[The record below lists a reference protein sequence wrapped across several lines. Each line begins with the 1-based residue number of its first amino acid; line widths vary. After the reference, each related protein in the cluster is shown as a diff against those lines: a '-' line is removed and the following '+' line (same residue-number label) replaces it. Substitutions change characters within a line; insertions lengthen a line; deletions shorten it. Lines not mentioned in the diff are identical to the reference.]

1 MNWKKAGIAAG
12 VSAGVFLGMKYVFP
26 VILPFFL
33 GWILAEAVHVPAKR
47 ICEKQTSK
55 KLHLSETALGMIFI
69 ILSVLLAVLSV
80 LFTLQYLTGK
90 LGECV
95 QYYPELKEEAQDIL
109 WKLCLGIE
117 RLTGISADKSCFYIS
132 RQAELFLRCIFSGK
146 NSMNTAMVSV
156 KGCVCFVGILAICI
170 VFAILF
176 LQERERVYA
185 SLEKWKIFGNLIH
198 IIREMAAG
206 IKAYLKAQFKI
217 IFVVCL
223 LCVGGLWV
231 LKVRHYVGFG
241 VAIGIFDAFP
251 VLGTGTFLIPG
262 ALLMFLQ
269 GKIKMSIG
277 LLVLYLLTAAVRQFL
292 EPRLIGNHMGVS
304 PLLVL
309 VAVYL
314 GVVLYG
320 GFGFVLGP
328 VSAFL
333 IYVILKEYAAFK
345 EN

>member
-69 ILSVLLAVLSV
+69 IMGVLLVVLSM

-90 LGECV
+90 LWECV

-117 RLTGISADKSCFYIS
+117 HLTGISADKSCFYIS

-146 NSMNTAMVSV
+146 NSMNTAVVSV

-223 LCVGGLWV
+223 LCVGGLWA
-231 LKVRHYVGFG
+231 LRS
-241 VAIGIFDAFP
+241 
-251 VLGTGTFLIPG
+251 GTT
-262 ALLMFLQ
+262 
-269 GKIKMSIG
+269 
-277 LLVLYLLTAAVRQFL
+277 
-292 EPRLIGNHMGVS
+292 
-304 PLLVL
+304 
-309 VAVYL
+309 
-314 GVVLYG
+314 
-320 GFGFVLGP
+320 
-328 VSAFL
+328 
-333 IYVILKEYAAFK
+333 
-345 EN
+345 

>member
-69 ILSVLLAVLSV
+69 ILGVLLAVLSV

-132 RQAELFLRCIFSGK
+132 RQAELFLRYIFSGK

-333 IYVILKEYAAFK
+333 IYVILKECAAFK

>member
-69 ILSVLLAVLSV
+69 ILGVLLAVLSV

-95 QYYPELKEEAQDIL
+95 QYYPELREEAQDIL

-269 GKIKMSIG
+269 EKIKMSIG

-292 EPRLIGNHMGVS
+292 EPRLIGNHVGVS

-309 VAVYL
+309 VSVYL

-333 IYVILKEYAAFK
+333 IYAILKECAAFK

>member
-69 ILSVLLAVLSV
+69 ILGVLLAVLSV

-198 IIREMAAG
+198 IIREMVAG

-309 VAVYL
+309 VSVYL

-333 IYVILKEYAAFK
+333 IYVILKECAAFK

>member
-1 MNWKKAGIAAG
+1 
-12 VSAGVFLGMKYVFP
+12 
-26 VILPFFL
+26 
-33 GWILAEAVHVPAKR
+33 
-47 ICEKQTSK
+47 
-55 KLHLSETALGMIFI
+55 
-69 ILSVLLAVLSV
+69 
-80 LFTLQYLTGK
+80 
-90 LGECV
+90 
-95 QYYPELKEEAQDIL
+95 
-109 WKLCLGIE
+109 
-117 RLTGISADKSCFYIS
+117 
-132 RQAELFLRCIFSGK
+132 
-146 NSMNTAMVSV
+146 MNTAVFSV
-156 KGCVCFVGILAICI
+156 KGCFFFVGILVICI

-223 LCVGGLWV
+223 LCVGGLWA

-241 VAIGIFDAFP
+241 VAIGMFVAF
-251 VLGTGTFLIPG
+251 
-262 ALLMFLQ
+262 
-269 GKIKMSIG
+269 
-277 LLVLYLLTAAVRQFL
+277 LVTAAVRQFL
-292 EPRLIGNHMGVS
+292 EPRLIGNHVGVS

-309 VAVYL
+309 VSVYL

-333 IYVILKEYAAFK
+333 IYVILMEFAAFK

>member
-69 ILSVLLAVLSV
+69 ILGVLLAVLSV

-333 IYVILKEYAAFK
+333 IYVILKECAAFK

>member
-69 ILSVLLAVLSV
+69 ILGVLLAVLSV

-231 LKVRHYVGFG
+231 LKVRHYVGVG

-333 IYVILKEYAAFK
+333 IYVILKECAAFK

>member
-69 ILSVLLAVLSV
+69 ILGVLLAVLSV

-241 VAIGIFDAFP
+241 VAIGMFDAFP

>member
-69 ILSVLLAVLSV
+69 ILGVLLAVLSV

-292 EPRLIGNHMGVS
+292 EPRLIGNHVGVS

-309 VAVYL
+309 VSVYL

-333 IYVILKEYAAFK
+333 IYVILKECAAFK

>member
-69 ILSVLLAVLSV
+69 ILGVLLAVLSV

-309 VAVYL
+309 AAVYL

>member
-69 ILSVLLAVLSV
+69 ILGVLLVVLSV

-309 VAVYL
+309 VSVYL

>member
-55 KLHLSETALGMIFI
+55 KLRLSETALGMIFI
-69 ILSVLLAVLSV
+69 ILGVLLAVLSV